1 VISDGDLRRLLQE
14 EREEVLSRTAGQCMT
29 KNPLTISEDEL
40 ATGALHLM
48 EQKKITSL
56 MVTDDSEKVVGV
68 IHLHDLWGTE
78 MF

>member
-1 VISDGDLRRLLQE
+1 
-14 EREEVLSRTAGQCMT
+14 
-29 KNPLTISEDEL
+29 LTINEDEF

-56 MVTDDSEKVVGV
+56 MVTDAAEKVIG
-68 IHLHDLWGTE
+68 ILHLHDLWGME